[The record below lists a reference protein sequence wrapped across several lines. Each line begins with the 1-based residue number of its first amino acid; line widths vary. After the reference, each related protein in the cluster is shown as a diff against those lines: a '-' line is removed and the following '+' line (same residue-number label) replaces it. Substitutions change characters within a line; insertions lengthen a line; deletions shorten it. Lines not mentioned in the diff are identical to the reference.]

1 MNKSIAAFIVV
12 AAGIALT
19 PWVADNYYVKL
30 ATFVAMYGA
39 LALSW
44 NFIGGYTGYPSFATA
59 AFIGLGSYAG
69 ALFQNAGVPLI
80 LAWLLA
86 GVVTAAFAAV
96 LGFAILRVKGHY
108 FAVGSISVVEVLRLI
123 ASSWSGLTGGGDGL
137 NVKILQGGADY
148 AGRVF
153 LFAMLAVMIATFA
166 VTVWVERSRFG
177 FGLKAIKQNED
188 AANMVGVN
196 VSAYKIG
203 AFTLSAVFCG
213 ITGAVY
219 ASWIAYIA
227 PVDAFSILTTL
238 KVPVMALLGG
248 EGTIFGP
255 VLGALVF
262 VILEESIWARFL
274 EANQA
279 ILGLTIV
286 VLIFFLP
293 GGLLRIDY
301 RRIGRRLGM
310 GRSGGTGGAGG
321 TAGTGATS
329 ATSGTSTGGTGSNK
343 DGRDA

>member
-1 MNKSIAAFIVV
+1 MNKSILAFVV
-12 AAGIALT
+12 VVIGIALT
-19 PWVADNYYVKL
+19 PFVADNYYVKL

-69 ALFQNAGVPLI
+69 ALVQNAGVPMV
-80 LAWLLA
+80 LAWLA
-86 GVVTAAFAAV
+86 AAVITAAFAAV

-108 FAVGSISVVEVLRLI
+108 FAVGSISVVEVLRLV

-137 NVKILQGGADY
+137 NVKIMAGGADF

-153 LFAMLAVMIATFA
+153 LFAMLAVLILSFVA
-166 VTVWVERSRFG
+166 TVWVEKSRFG

-188 AANMVGVN
+188 AADMVGVN

-213 ITGAVY
+213 MTGAVY

-248 EGTIFGP
+248 EGTVFGP

-279 ILGLTIV
+279 ILGATIV
-286 VLIFFLP
+286 ILIFFLP

-301 RRIGRRLGM
+301 RRLWARLKGRRH
-310 GRSGGTGGAGG
+310 A
-321 TAGTGATS
+321 
-329 ATSGTSTGGTGSNK
+329 
-343 DGRDA
+343 

>member
-1 MNKSIAAFIVV
+1 MNKSLAAFAVV
-12 AAGIALT
+12 ACGIALT
-19 PWVADNYYVKL
+19 PFVADNYYVKL

-69 ALFQNAGVPLI
+69 ALVQNAGVPMVA
-80 LAWLLA
+80 AWLA
-86 GVVTAAFAAV
+86 AAAVTAAFAAL

-137 NVKILQGGADY
+137 NVRILEGGADF

-153 LFAMLAVMIATFA
+153 LFAMLAVMVAAFAATVA
-166 VTVWVERSRFG
+166 VERSRFG
-177 FGLKAIKQNED
+177 FGLKAIRQNED
-188 AANMVGVN
+188 AADMVGVD
-196 VSAYKIG
+196 VSSYKIG

-213 ITGAVY
+213 MVGAIY

-248 EGTIFGP
+248 EGTVFGP

-262 VILEESIWARFL
+262 VVLEESIWARFL

-286 VLIFFLP
+286 ILIFFLP

-301 RRIGRRLGM
+301 RRLARRLRG
-310 GRSGGTGGAGG
+310 
-321 TAGTGATS
+321 
-329 ATSGTSTGGTGSNK
+329 
-343 DGRDA
+343 GRDA